1 MDTRTL
7 PAVRRVR
14 HGQQRHKC
22 GPPPAIH
29 SAACSRR
36 YHCSNSHRR
45 FASAQVGIA
54 RHDDAGF
61 AATAT
66 DLAVLCVV
74 VPPQPVPRSQ
84 KHVAALSWGGGR
96 AAKPL
101 ALPVR
106 WRCCQ
111 RRGPAADLGWERASR
126 SSELD
131 APGTRRRRHGSA
143 AVPAPARIRACSRP
157 RTRPQLSILTLCV
170 VLPSSADLRV
180 AGVSS

>member
-22 GPPPAIH
+22 GPPPAID

-84 KHVAALSWGGGR
+84 KHVAALSWVVAGR
-96 AAKPL
+96 QS
-101 ALPVR
+101 R
-106 WRCCQ
+106 WRCPCDGVVANDAGRRPGLGARVTFIRARRAGNAATPTRE
-111 RRGPAADLGWERASR
+111 RRGARPCAYSR
-126 SSELD
+126 MFQ
-131 APGTRRRRHGSA
+131 APYTATVVHSN
-143 AVPAPARIRACSRP
+143 
-157 RTRPQLSILTLCV
+157 TLCC
-170 VLPSSADLRV
+170 AAKQR
-180 AGVSS
+180 